1 METMASIFH
10 PTRQA
15 RRAALSGWVGSALEY
30 YDYFIYATAA
40 SLIFPQLFFP
50 QNQPSIAIASSLAA
64 YGVGYIIRPI
74 GAAILGH
81 LGDTHGRKNVLT
93 ICLILMG
100 SSTVGVGLL
109 PTYAQIGWPAP
120 VLLVVLRLIQG
131 FAVAGEVS
139 SASSLILEHA
149 PPGRR
154 GLFASLTLQ
163 GVQAGQ
169 ILAAAAFL
177 PLAHFMTPEDFAAWG
192 WRIPFLASVALII
205 AGFIIRSK
213 IEETPV
219 FSGVAETR
227 DHSTSP
233 VFEAVKSHWPN
244 MIRVAIMSWMN
255 VIPIVTT
262 VFGMVYA
269 VQPSYGIGFS
279 KDAFLWIP
287 VLGNIIAVLVI
298 PFVGHFSDRIGR
310 RPPIIVGAFTSG
322 LMAYFYLYAISV
334 GNFGLAFLT
343 ALVMWGV
350 LYQGYNAT
358 FPSFFPEL
366 FPARNRVSGM
376 AVAQNIGTSMT
387 ALLPA
392 LFVAVAPPGA
402 SDIPLKIGSITLIIT
417 CVVAIT
423 AWSAEETYHADVEEG
438 SHGEALRKKC

>member
-1 METMASIFH
+1 MNAMAKKTN
-10 PTRQA
+10 PVQQA

-50 QNQPSIAIASSLAA
+50 QDQPGIAIASSLAA
-64 YGVGYIIRPI
+64 FGVGYIIRPF
-74 GAAILGH
+74 GAAVLGH
-81 LGDTHGRKNVLT
+81 WGDTHGRKSVLI

-100 SSTVGVGLL
+100 ASTVGVGFL

-131 FAVAGEVS
+131 FAVAGKVS
-139 SASSLILEHA
+139 SASALILEHA

-177 PLAHFMTPEDFAAWG
+177 PLTHFMTQENFAAWG
-192 WRIPFLASVALII
+192 WRIPFLASVALIVT
-205 AGFIIRSK
+205 GFIIRSK

-219 FSGVAETR
+219 FSVIAETR

-233 VFEAVKSHWPN
+233 VLEAVKLHWPN
-244 MIRVAIMSWMN
+244 MVRVAIMSWMN
-255 VIPIVTT
+255 VIPVVTT
-262 VFGMVYA
+262 VFGMAYA

-279 KDAFLWIP
+279 KDSYLWIP
-287 VLGNIIAVLVI
+287 VLGNVIAVFII
-298 PFVGHFSDRIGR
+298 PFVGHLSDRIGR
-310 RPPIIVGAFTSG
+310 RPPIMVGALTSG
-322 LMAYFYLYAISV
+322 VMAYFYLHAINA
-334 GNFGLAFLT
+334 GNLGLAFLT

-350 LYQGYNAT
+350 MYQGYNAT

-366 FPARNRVSGM
+366 FPARSRISGM
-376 AVAQNIGTSMT
+376 AIAQNIGTSMT

-402 SDIPLKIGSITLIIT
+402 NDIPLKVGSITLIIT
-417 CVVAIT
+417 CIVAIT
-423 AWSAEETYHADVEEG
+423 AWSAEETYRADAERIG
-438 SHGEALRKKC
+438 SEPQINRR